1 MASAEVLIIVLEHGR
16 HLVFTKV
23 ESVDATRMEPAA
35 GRRRDGGGR
44 VSLKKYP
51 LLLSVGIGNR
61 NGGKQGLRIRMQ
73 RFVEE
78 CSLIGG
84 FDDFSQIHDADSV
97 GNMFY
102 DREIVG
108 DEEVG

>member
-61 NGGKQGLRIRMQ
+61 NGGKQGLPRYMT
-73 RFVEE
+73 
-78 CSLIGG
+78 
-84 FDDFSQIHDADSV
+84 QILS
-97 GNMFY
+97 
-102 DREIVG
+102 EICFTT
-108 DEEVG
+108 ERSWAMKR